1 MRIFTLDSSS
11 EPDEAPTTSS
21 SKQDTFLFEVLA
33 MAVEGWGVQ
42 SAYAVGLRRACQDA
56 GQGGGNVGDTQ
67 RAGSSFH
74 PVPSTGGTVVGRG
87 CCV

>member
-21 SKQDTFLFEVLA
+21 SKRDTMLVLA

-42 SAYAVGLRRACQDA
+42 SAYAVGLRWACQDA
-56 GQGGGNVGDTQ
+56 GERGGNGDDTQ

-74 PVPSTGGTVVGRG
+74 PVPSTGGTAVGRG